1 MERRLSRGL
10 EALLGKGGVQE
21 AAQAATQ
28 TTQSIP
34 LESVRPNPSQP
45 RREFDEVAL
54 EELRA
59 SIEQD
64 GLLQPIV
71 VRRVTD
77 GFEII
82 AGERRFRACQRLG
95 MSRIPALIRTA
106 EEDQRLVLALVEN
119 VQRSDLNAIE
129 EARAYRQ
136 LLDEFGLTHEEV
148 AKRVGKNRS
157 TVTNAL
163 RLLDLPGSAL
173 DEVSRG
179 TLSAGHARAMLP
191 LVQSSSFDAFVR
203 KVLDEGLSVRQTER
217 VVRDILDGGAAEEDD
232 RAPAKAGGDRPK
244 HRRRP
249 LLTDLEDRLRARWGV
264 LVRVEAGRR
273 GGTISFKAGSK
284 EELNDLLERLEAGS
298 SDHGRGSAERE
309 FVV

>member
-34 LESVRPNPSQP
+34 LESVKPNPSQP
-45 RREFDEVAL
+45 RREFDEGAL

-71 VRRVTD
+71 VRRVAE

-95 MSRIPALIRTA
+95 MNRIPALIRTA
-106 EEDQRLVLALVEN
+106 EEDQRLVQALVEN

-163 RLLDLPGSAL
+163 RLLDLPDSAL

-191 LVQSSSFDAFVR
+191 LVQSSRFDAFVR

-217 VVRDILDGGAAEEDD
+217 VVRDILDGGAAEEDE
-232 RAPAKAGGDRPK
+232 PTSEKGGSRPK

-273 GGTISFKAGSK
+273 GGTISFKATSK
-284 EELNDLLERLEAGS
+284 EELNDLLERLEEGS